1 MKKVYTCFCTD
12 MIHEG
17 HLNILKE
24 ARKQG
29 QVIVGVLADEA
40 AAMDCLEAAA
50 QESTFWSAVYN
61 NTTAA
66 VELSLHGNFDRT
78 YRFTLKDW

>member
-40 AAMDCLEAAA
+40 MVRYNRFPTIPLEERLEMVRQTGLADQVLV
-50 QESTFWSAVYN
+50 QEDIMY
-61 NTTAA
+61 
-66 VELSLHGNFDRT
+66 D
-78 YRFTLKDW
+78 